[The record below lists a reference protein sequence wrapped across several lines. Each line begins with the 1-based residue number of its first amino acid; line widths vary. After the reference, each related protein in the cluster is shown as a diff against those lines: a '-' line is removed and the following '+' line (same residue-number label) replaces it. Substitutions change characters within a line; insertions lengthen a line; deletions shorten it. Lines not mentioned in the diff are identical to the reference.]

1 MLEILYGYV
10 FWTIQLIIFG
20 GIIAWII
27 NYVNNEQSY
36 WSEHGVPSMRRIFLF
51 GTDLELGFYDWPSAT
66 MRRVRRYGK
75 FFGGYQLLTPVL
87 TIMDPELIKQVFIK
101 DFHCYMD
108 RIQPRTYHE
117 LLNQNL
123 LFSEAKKW
131 KRMRSIA
138 SPSFTTG
145 KLRAMTKTMNN
156 CVDRLFNNLDKI
168 IDQSNGQLETK
179 KIVAGFTMDV
189 IASAGFSTQMNE
201 NLGEDDLF
209 FKSGIGLFRSTFMRM
224 LAVLTFPKFLL
235 NLLNIRFLFSPESFE
250 YFCNLTREIIRQRKT
265 MKQKPVDLLQ
275 LMLEAEVDEKVID
288 DNNFDNLEATDDQS
302 DEQAPEIEKKNQSSD
317 KKKLTESEIIANS
330 IFFLIAGFETTS
342 STISHCLFQLAW
354 HPEIQQRVYEELKEN
369 LTDLDYNSKEYYDK
383 VMLYLPYFQAVV
395 KETLRYYPPVT
406 LLTRMVTADETKLN
420 DIPLKRGTIIHIPT
434 HAIHHCEDYYPD
446 PERFDPERFMPENKD
461 KLVPY
466 TYMPFGLGPRNCIGM
481 RFAYQEVRL
490 ALSRI
495 IMTYRFE
502 TIPGVTQKV
511 LSFGPRTPLLST
523 SPFKLKI
530 TKR

>member
-1 MLEILYGYV
+1 M
-10 FWTIQLIIFG
+10 
-20 GIIAWII
+20 
-27 NYVNNEQSY
+27 N
-36 WSEHGVPSMRRIFLF
+36 
-51 GTDLELGFYDWPSAT
+51 
-66 MRRVRRYGK
+66 
-75 FFGGYQLLTPVL
+75 
-87 TIMDPELIKQVFIK
+87 DPL
-101 DFHCYMD
+101 
-108 RIQPRTYHE
+108 
-117 LLNQNL
+117 
-123 LFSEAKKW
+123 
-131 KRMRSIA
+131 
-138 SPSFTTG
+138 
-145 KLRAMTKTMNN
+145 
-156 CVDRLFNNLDKI
+156 
-168 IDQSNGQLETK
+168 
-179 KIVAGFTMDV
+179 
-189 IASAGFSTQMNE
+189 
-201 NLGEDDLF
+201 
-209 FKSGIGLFRSTFMRM
+209 
-224 LAVLTFPKFLL
+224 
-235 NLLNIRFLFSPESFE
+235 
-250 YFCNLTREIIRQRKT
+250 QR
-265 MKQKPVDLLQ
+265 
-275 LMLEAEVDEKVID
+275 
-288 DNNFDNLEATDDQS
+288 
-302 DEQAPEIEKKNQSSD
+302 EKKNQSID

-369 LTDLDYNSKEYYDK
+369 LSDLDYNSKEYYDQ

-406 LLTRMVTADETKLN
+406 ILARRVTVDETKLN
-420 DIPLKRGTIIHIPT
+420 DIPLKRGTIIRIPT

-481 RFAYQEVRL
+481 RFAYQELRL

-511 LSFGPRTPLLST
+511 LSFGPRSPLLMT